1 MAIECP
7 KADGSSPK
15 TQKFSGRPPMCID
28 PTKRYSAEMVT
39 SEGTIHIEL
48 NALAGD
54 PEIPRLTKLSPGLDS
69 VTVITTVSPAPGS
82 EGSAE
87 RLIGLMI
94 SRGGIPVN
102 VPGYKLLR
110 KQIAVAG

>member
-1 MAIECP
+1 MSNVIP
-7 KADGSSPK
+7 
-15 TQKFSGRPPMCID
+15 ID
-28 PTKRYSAEMVT
+28 VVDPLTVAVQLPLNSESIVT
-39 SEGTIHIEL
+39 SNWNEVTPMAGTLELGIEL